1 MRCHQDPALT
11 YLNGYGYN
19 VVTYPRPGIQPL
31 DLLCWNGRVTG
42 AGRLTDWWDAAPVP
56 EITAAQPC
64 PDLEGVTTAR
74 MELATGAR
82 LLSGFLG
89 GFGASIPSV
98 SIRGA
103 FHRAG
108 SLRFSLRDVETRTA
122 SAIAIGAYLARG
134 TQRAPKLDGRLLVIT
149 EVLQTRKLA
158 ISARTI
164 AGSALEVR
172 LPPFQVQLQGKLD
185 IQRVSEGEITFTG
198 REPVVFGL
206 RAFEIREENTR
217 LRLRGLRPSGG
228 LALAAGASED
238 PVLINAGQLLRM
250 R

>member
-1 MRCHQDPALT
+1 MRCHRDPALT
-11 YLNGYGYN
+11 YLNGFGYN
-19 VVTYPRPGIQPL
+19 VVAFPRAGIQPL
-31 DLLCWNGRVTG
+31 DLLSWKGRVTG

-56 EITAAQPC
+56 EITPPLPC

-89 GFGASIPSV
+89 GLGAAIPSV

-103 FHRAG
+103 FQQAG

-122 SAIAIGAYLARG
+122 SAVAIGAYLARASR
-134 TQRAPKLDGRLLVIT
+134 RAPALEGRLLVIT
-149 EVLQTRKLA
+149 EILQTCKLA
-158 ISARTI
+158 ISARTS

-172 LPPFQVQLQGKLD
+172 LPPFQVQLEGKLG
-185 IQRVSEGEITFTG
+185 IERVSEGEINFTG
-198 REPVVFGL
+198 REPVVFGF
-206 RAFEIREENTR
+206 RAFEIRDENNR
-217 LRLRGLRPSGG
+217 LRLRGVQPSGG
-228 LALAAGASED
+228 TALAGSSED
-238 PVLINAGQLLRM
+238 PVLIDAGQLLRM